1 MPAMSLRI
9 TAGEFRG
16 RAIRTVPG
24 QAVRPSPAMLREALF
39 NIIGPAVQGA
49 RVLDLCA
56 GSGAVGIEALS
67 RGAGHATFVDNHPA
81 SLAVIRRNL
90 ETLGALGRA
99 TLLRRDAA
107 VAPLDLA
114 RRGERFDV
122 AFVDPPYDTATAA
135 ACVRAPGL
143 RAIIGP
149 RRRLYVQHRRGAALP
164 DAPGW
169 RLVDERRF
177 GDTVL
182 TTFEREEDQG

>member
-1 MPAMSLRI
+1 MSLRI
-9 TAGEFRG
+9 TAGEWRG

-39 NIIGPAVQGA
+39 NIIGPVISGA
-49 RVLDLCA
+49 RFLDLCA

-67 RGAGHATFVDNHPA
+67 RGAGHATFVEVHSA

-90 ETLGALGRA
+90 ESLDAIERA

-107 VAPLDLA
+107 LAPDDLA

-122 AFVDPPYDTATAA
+122 AFLDPPYDTETAA
-135 ACVRAPGL
+135 ACVRAPAL
-143 RAIIGP
+143 RAIIP
-149 RRRLYVQHRRGAALP
+149 ARCRLYVQHRRGAEIPA
-164 DAPGW
+164 APGW
-169 RLVDERRF
+169 RLADERRF

-182 TTFEREEDQG
+182 TTLERMEDSG

>member
-1 MPAMSLRI
+1 MSLRI

-16 RAIRTVPG
+16 RTIRTVPG

-39 NIIGPAVQGA
+39 NIIGPAIAGA
-49 RVLDLCA
+49 RFLELCA

-67 RGAGHATFVDNHPA
+67 RGAAHVTFVDNHPA
-81 SLAVIRRNL
+81 SLAVVRRNL
-90 ETLGALGRA
+90 ETLGIPGRA

-107 VAPLDLA
+107 LAAEDLA
-114 RRGERFDV
+114 RRGERFDA
-122 AFVDPPYDTATAA
+122 AFLDPPYDTETAA

-149 RRRLYVQHRRGAALP
+149 RRRLYVQHRRGAAP
-164 DAPGW
+164 PVAPGW
-169 RLVDERRF
+169 RRADERRF

-182 TTFEREEDQG
+182 TTFESEEGGG